1 MVTERYVGPEYF
13 CDRETETAEL
23 LSNIVNGRNTVLISL
38 RRMGKSGLVSHLYNK
53 EEIRRG
59 YECFF
64 LDISKKK
71 SSDIASGDV

>member
-1 MVTERYVGPEYF
+1 MTNPFVVTERYAGPEYF

-59 YECFF
+59 YE
-64 LDISKKK
+64 
-71 SSDIASGDV
+71 